1 MESKLATFR
10 LFVQHGRPLESSKE
24 ERDLRNQFEKFGRVT
39 FFSTRRGE
47 WRNSQVT
54 FSNTEQAVKA
64 KKELDKTRLNGMT
77 LAIFFTKPSRR
88 VLVRGLPNNVSFS
101 DLKREFRGAVH
112 VENDGE
118 HVVAITFDTISVA
131 QAAVGNSGMRTY
143 RGRELSFDFG
153 NEERGRRRHS
163 SPPRRR
169 SREVIRRRSPSP
181 RTEYKKRSTTPPLRS
196 VRKRSR
202 SRSRSKSA
210 RVSSGKSAA
219 KKLALSS
226 SSSSSSSSLSR
237 ERKRSKPKKESVKK
251 KSEEKGDEKK
261 EIVEKKDELGMED
274 DAQPLI
280 EAAEEPPIVVEMVE
294 PIVAQQAAEE
304 DAEEEDA
311 EGACRDCV
319 RLLDDLKNHV
329 GESHADSHAVVQKA
343 TVKAW
348 FEAHYSREGPN
359 NNGGAGE
366 IASAVTRTTLLAEVN
381 AFLAHMGWQKWKTQ
395 SPLYKD
401 WFLREVMALS
411 SDDIRKGRNWSL
423 FHKDGFA
430 PGGSV
435 DNARNKEQR
444 MSEMVVKLRQY
455 MN

>member
-1 MESKLATFR
+1 L
-10 LFVQHGRPLESSKE
+10 SS
-24 ERDLRNQFEKFGRVT
+24 DDAF
-39 FFSTRRGE
+39 
-47 WRNSQVT
+47 
-54 FSNTEQAVKA
+54 A
-64 KKELDKTRLNGMT
+64 
-77 LAIFFTKPSRR
+77 FFT
-88 VLVRGLPNNVSFS
+88 
-101 DLKREFRGAVH
+101 
-112 VENDGE
+112 
-118 HVVAITFDTISVA
+118 VA
-131 QAAVGNSGMRTY
+131 
-143 RGRELSFDFG
+143 
-153 NEERGRRRHS
+153 
-163 SPPRRR
+163 
-169 SREVIRRRSPSP
+169 
-181 RTEYKKRSTTPPLRS
+181 
-196 VRKRSR
+196 
-202 SRSRSKSA
+202 
-210 RVSSGKSAA
+210 
-219 KKLALSS
+219 
-226 SSSSSSSSLSR
+226 
-237 ERKRSKPKKESVKK
+237 
-251 KSEEKGDEKK
+251 
-261 EIVEKKDELGMED
+261 
-274 DAQPLI
+274 
-280 EAAEEPPIVVEMVE
+280 E
-294 PIVAQQAAEE
+294 PIFAQQAAP
-304 DAEEEDA
+304 DGEDA